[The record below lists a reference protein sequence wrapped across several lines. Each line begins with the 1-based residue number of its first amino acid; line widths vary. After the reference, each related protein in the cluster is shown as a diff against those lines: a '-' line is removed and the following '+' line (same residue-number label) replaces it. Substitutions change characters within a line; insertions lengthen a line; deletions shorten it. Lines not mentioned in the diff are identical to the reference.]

1 MRRTLQATVAVG
13 IGLVV
18 TASATSAAEQPR
30 KPSTLSGSCEF
41 SGIVRFE
48 PPLTATPQEV
58 TSRAVAEGPCTGTWR
73 HGNKV
78 FQLDG
83 DHVRYRAQGT
93 ATQGCDSA
101 EATGE
106 GFLSYRR
113 KKLRFAFSESRL
125 LTTAEVHLDG
135 AAGGAFDGEA
145 NASGDPAAAVQ
156 ACFGPGLTESPITLS
171 GATSPEMSG

>member
-1 MRRTLQATVAVG
+1 MRRTLQAAVAITV
-13 IGLVV
+13 GLVV
-18 TASATSAAEQPR
+18 TASAAATPERPR
-30 KPSTLSGSCEF
+30 KPSTFSGSCEF
-41 SGIVRFE
+41 SGIVRFD

-83 DHVRYRAQGT
+83 DHVRYRARGA

-106 GFLSYRR
+106 GFLKYRR
-113 KKLRFAFSESRL
+113 KKLRFAFAESRL
-125 LTTAEVHLDG
+125 LTTAEVRLSG
-135 AAGGAFDGEA
+135 AAGGAFAGEA
-145 NASGDPAAAVQ
+145 NASGDPLAAVQ
-156 ACFGPGLTESPITLS
+156 ACFGPGLTESEITLS
-171 GATSPEMSG
+171 GATSPEISG